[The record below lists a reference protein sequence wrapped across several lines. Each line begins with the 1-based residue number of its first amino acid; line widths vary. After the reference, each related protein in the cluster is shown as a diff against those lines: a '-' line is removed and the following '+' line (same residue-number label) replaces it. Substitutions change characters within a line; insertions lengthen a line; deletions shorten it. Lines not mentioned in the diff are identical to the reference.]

1 MKSLIYGYGET
12 GKSFERYLN
21 KNNEDFEIFDSN
33 ISKYNNNLNLKNFDK
48 IFCSPGIPRATFEKL
63 VKENKNVLTDVDIF
77 FNEDNSIK
85 IGITGTNRKS
95 TTAFHLSQ
103 LFEHY
108 DSANLIGNIGNTMLD
123 HINNDKAFSIIELSS
138 FQLDKMKKNRLDYGI
153 LLNLDVD
160 HLDYHGSL
168 NSYQDA
174 KKKILLAKQKISHE
188 TDPYKLFEW
197 ITQTKPKKIEFKNLP
212 YRLEITSKNVIN
224 DSKSTNYHSLSYAI
238 RKTKD
243 YFNGLNYSLILCG
256 NPKKE
261 EYRKITIDGP
271 KNVFI
276 FGLYAESIKKC
287 IKHPNI
293 IITDSLDEIFEIIY
307 KDLNSKNILFSPG
320 YPSGDDFKNYADRG
334 KYFDL
339 TLKGYLKK

>member
-21 KNNEDFEIFDSN
+21 KDNKDFEIFDSN
-33 ISKYNNNLNLKNFDK
+33 ISKYNKDYNLKNFDK
-48 IFCSPGIPRATFEKL
+48 IFCSPGIPKSIFKKL
-63 VKENKNVLTDVDIF
+63 VKENKNVFTDVDIF
-77 FNEDNSIK
+77 FSEDNSIK

-95 TTAFHLSQ
+95 TTAFHLNQ

-123 HINNDKAFSIIELSS
+123 HINNDKTFSIIELSS
-138 FQLDKMKKNRLDYGI
+138 FQLDKMKKNKLDYGI
-153 LLNLDVD
+153 LLNVDID
-160 HLDYHGSL
+160 HLDYHGDL
-168 NSYQDA
+168 DSYQDA

-197 ITQTKPKKIEFKNLP
+197 ITQSKSKKIKLKNLP

-224 DSKSTNYHSLSYAI
+224 DSKSTNYHSLSYAMK
-238 RKTKD
+238 KTKD
-243 YFNGLNYSLILCG
+243 YFNGSNYSLILCG
-256 NPKKE
+256 NPEKE

-293 IITDSLDEIFEIIY
+293 IITDSLDEIFKIIY
-307 KDLNSKNILFSPG
+307 KDLYSKNILFSPG
-320 YPSGDDFKNYADRG
+320 YPSGDEFKGYADRG